1 MLPRLQRLDDRILQR
16 GPTAL
21 LGTGPD
27 LVVEHR
33 ACGEG
38 VGAVPQG
45 RTAWGCHRSGASGRV
60 ALRLG
65 PLRALLG
72 RLPRPGD
79 VGQHAHQ
86 FGPRSSEIL
95 AAAAQWA
102 YARWRGRP

>member
-1 MLPRLQRLDDRILQR
+1 MLPGLQRLDDRILQR

-33 ACGEG
+33 ARGS
-38 VGAVPQG
+38 GAGTVPQG
-45 RTAWGCHRSGASGRV
+45 RPAGGGYRAGTSGRV

-65 PLRALLG
+65 SLRALLG

-86 FGPRSSEIL
+86 FGAGASEIL

-102 YARWRGRP
+102 HARWRGRP